1 MGLSGVGLFLEG
13 QAQARILVLVLLLDL
28 RRLDGALAR
37 LPEHSIS
44 LGPIKPSKASST
56 VRGTDLEHE
65 SPGSNAEFSPR
76 HLLPRYPPKS
86 LLKDCSK
93 WLVKPLL
100 SLRCALG

>member
-13 QAQARILVLVLLLDL
+13 QAPSPILVLELDL

-44 LGPIKPSKASST
+44 LGPINPSKASST

-76 HLLPRYPPKS
+76 HLLPAIPQKASSRIGAS
-86 LLKDCSK
+86 
-93 WLVKPLL
+93 
-100 SLRCALG
+100 G